1 MPDPDA
7 AGRETAAEPEAG
19 RGAGEL
25 ARLLLRPSRSH
36 LLVGVILLVFG
47 LIITMQLR
55 SRSDDLDY
63 SSLRRTELIAIL
75 DDLTAESRRLE
86 AEIAQLRQTQQQLQ
100 SGADR
105 QRVALEEA
113 GRRRDALSIL
123 SGTAPAAGEGIRVAI
138 SDPARAVGDS
148 MVLNALE
155 ELRDAGAEVIEIND
169 SIRVVASTWVSGRG
183 EDLIVDG
190 VVVQRPI
197 IIEAIGD
204 PHALTEAL
212 RFRGG
217 LVSEIQDP
225 RIGGQV
231 AIASQE
237 RIVVESVR
245 PPVTPRFARP
255 A

>member
-1 MPDPDA
+1 MPDAPE
-7 AGRETAAEPEAG
+7 RTEPTEATG
-19 RGAGEL
+19 RGRGEL
-25 ARLLLRPSRSH
+25 ARLLLKPSRSH

-86 AEIAQLRQTQQQLQ
+86 AEIAELRQTQQQLQ

-113 GRRRDALSIL
+113 GRRRDSLSIL
-123 SGTAPAAGEGIRVAI
+123 SGTAPAAGEGIRVVI
-138 SDPARAVGDS
+138 SDPGRAVGDT
-148 MVLNALE
+148 MVLNAIE

-169 SIRVVASTWVSGRG
+169 SIRVVASSWVSGRG
-183 EDLIVDG
+183 EELIVDG
-190 VVVQRPI
+190 QLVRRPI

-204 PHALTEAL
+204 SHALTEAL

-225 RIGGQV
+225 RIGGEV
-231 AIASQE
+231 GITSEE
-237 RIVVESVR
+237 RILVESVR

>member
-1 MPDPDA
+1 MP
-7 AGRETAAEPEAG
+7 EPPSTPQRPPA
-19 RGAGEL
+19 RRVGEL
-25 ARLLLRPSRSH
+25 LRLIVRPTRSH
-36 LLVGVILLVFG
+36 LLVGVILLVCG
-47 LIITMQLR
+47 LVITLQIR
-55 SRSDDLDY
+55 SRSDEQDY
-63 SSLRRTELIAIL
+63 SSLRRADLIAIL

-123 SGTAPAAGEGIRVAI
+123 SGTAPAAGEGIRVVI
-138 SDPARAVGDS
+138 DDPAHAVRDT
-148 MVLNALE
+148 MLLNAIE
-155 ELRDAGAEVIEIND
+155 ELRDAGAEVIELND
-169 SIRVVASTWVSGRG
+169 TVRVVAATWVGSSSD
-183 EDLIVDG
+183 ELVVDG
-190 VVVQRPI
+190 VTVHRPI
-197 IIEAIGD
+197 VIEAIGE

-225 RIGGQV
+225 GIGGAV
-231 AIASQE
+231 SISTQE
-237 RIVVESVR
+237 RVLVASVR
-245 PPVTPRFARP
+245 PAVTPRFARP